1 MEPDAPAAKAGLL
14 AGDVILEQN
23 GKPVKDTQ
31 TFRNEIALLTPG
43 VTIKLTIR
51 RENAVKNLSVTVGQL
66 PEASVAEKTQ
76 PTALAAKLGV
86 TVEAL
91 NPEVRKQLDL
101 AAEEG
106 VGVTAVE
113 PGSPAAGAGIQPG
126 DVILSV
132 NRRVVT
138 TTDDFL
144 QALERSG
151 KTGRVLLLVKTP
163 RFTRFVVIPLE

>member
-1 MEPDAPAAKAGLL
+1 MYFQSPSLPASVPRKSGLL
-14 AGDVILEQN
+14 YSDSLSRAR
-23 GKPVKDTQ
+23 GKVYSRIDW
-31 TFRNEIALLTPG
+31 
-43 VTIKLTIR
+43 R
-51 RENAVKNLSVTVGQL
+51 RRS
-66 PEASVAEKTQ
+66 
-76 PTALAAKLGV
+76 
-86 TVEAL
+86 
-91 NPEVRKQLDL
+91 
-101 AAEEG
+101 
-106 VGVTAVE
+106 
-113 PGSPAAGAGIQPG
+113 GAGIQPG